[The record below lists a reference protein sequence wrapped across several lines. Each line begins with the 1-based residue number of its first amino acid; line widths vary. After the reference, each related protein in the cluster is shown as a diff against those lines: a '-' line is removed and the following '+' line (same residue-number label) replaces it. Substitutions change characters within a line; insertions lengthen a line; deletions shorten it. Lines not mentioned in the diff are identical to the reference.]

1 MEFIIS
7 AVLALL
13 LCSFELSKYIILFII
28 FSITFAILKMF
39 FSKRIKKMRKS
50 VILQIG
56 PSLEDKGG
64 MVTVMEQIVS
74 SRLKKEYNIIHIPTY
89 IVGDKYKL
97 FIKAIFK
104 FVLYKIQYN
113 VELVH
118 IHTASNGSF
127 FRKSIFVR
135 LCNLTKTKV
144 ILHAHG
150 AGFKEFYEKT
160 NKKEYI
166 KSTLN
171 KVDKL
176 IVLSESWK
184 EFYSTLMNSEKIEV
198 IYNSMDIPE
207 NIQKSKNE
215 VTQGLFLGRL
225 GKRKGTYDLIDAVE
239 KLSKENVKLKITLAG
254 DGEIE
259 KVKNVIQ
266 EKKLEQYFE
275 VVGWIGKE
283 RKQELLKSSDF
294 LVLPS
299 YNEGLPMAVLE
310 AMSRKLLVISTYVG
324 GIPEVI
330 RDKENGLLIEPG
342 NIEQLTSSL
351 KIAINDKL
359 KCDEMAEK
367 AYQTVNSNFN
377 EKDMINNI
385 EMIYK
390 ALIYKNIKL
399 CLTSSAG
406 GHFMQLKQL
415 FKMANKY
422 DWFIVTEKNT
432 ISMQLKNKYKMKFLI
447 QQERKSVDFIFKF
460 GLNILKSIWIIYSQN
475 PDVIISTG
483 AGATYVLCK
492 LVKLT
497 GGKVIFSESFAKI
510 KSPTVTGQKVYKF
523 ADDFYVQW
531 PEMLKFY
538 PNAKYKGGIY

>member
-1 MEFIIS
+1 MKK
-7 AVLALL
+7 LL
-13 LCSFELSKYIILFII
+13 YRPKDAWVGDLIPYYENG
-28 FSITFAILKMF
+28 TFYGYYLHDPRIRDKEYAEETTWHLVTTKDFVNVEYKGEAI
-39 FSKRIKKMRKS
+39 KRGGDDKSNKNAYTGS
-50 VILQIG
+50 VI
-56 PSLEDKGG
+56 K
-64 MVTVMEQIVS
+64 
-74 SRLKKEYNIIHIPTY
+74 
-89 IVGDKYKL
+89 
-97 FIKAIFK
+97 
-104 FVLYKIQYN
+104 
-113 VELVH
+113 
-118 IHTASNGSF
+118 
-127 FRKSIFVR
+127 
-135 LCNLTKTKV
+135 
-144 ILHAHG
+144 
-150 AGFKEFYEKT
+150 
-160 NKKEYI
+160 
-166 KSTLN
+166 
-171 KVDKL
+171 
-176 IVLSESWK
+176 
-184 EFYSTLMNSEKIEV
+184 
-198 IYNSMDIPE
+198 
-207 NIQKSKNE
+207 
-215 VTQGLFLGRL
+215 
-225 GKRKGTYDLIDAVE
+225 
-239 KLSKENVKLKITLAG
+239 
-254 DGEIE
+254 
-259 KVKNVIQ
+259 
-266 EKKLEQYFE
+266 
-275 VVGWIGKE
+275 
-283 RKQELLKSSDF
+283 
-294 LVLPS
+294 
-299 YNEGLPMAVLE
+299 
-310 AMSRKLLVISTYVG
+310 
-324 GIPEVI
+324 
-330 RDKENGLLIEPG
+330 DKENGLLIEPG

-359 KCDEMAEK
+359 KCNEMAEK
-367 AYQTVNSNFN
+367 AYQTVNAKFN

-460 GLNILKSIWIIYSQN
+460 GLNIFKSIWIIYSQN